1 VRRTA
6 LRVLAFALALGAV
19 FAAALGIGAA
29 AGPIS
34 RGGGDEPAHAEEAP
48 AAVAVPGLAV
58 AADGFRLVAARTRL
72 TPLRRQSLAFRVV
85 GAEGAPQR
93 EYDLTHERR
102 MHLIV
107 VRRDLSRFLH
117 LHPELGADGSWRAT
131 VPPLEPGAYRAFAD
145 FAVAGRK
152 TTLGIDLG
160 VPGTWSPRPL
170 PRPST
175 RAVAGPYTVA
185 LDAPDVRAGEE
196 STLGF
201 RVTRAGRP
209 VAVDRYLGARGHL
222 VLLREGDLGYLHTHA
237 DEERLEFGADFP
249 SAGRYAAFLQLSVGG
264 AVRTAAF
271 TLEVTR

>member
-1 VRRTA
+1 
-6 LRVLAFALALGAV
+6 VLAFALALGAI

-34 RGGGDEPAHAEEAP
+34 RGADGDEPAHAEEP
-48 AAVAVPGLAV
+48 AGTVAVPGLAV
-58 AADGFRLVAARTRL
+58 AADGLRLVASRTTL
-72 TPLRRQSLAFRVV
+72 TSRRPQALAFRVV
-85 GAEGAPQR
+85 DADGAPQR

-117 LHPELGADGSWRAT
+117 LHPKLGADGSWRAT

-152 TTLGIDLG
+152 TTLGFDLA
-160 VPGTWSPRPL
+160 VPGAWSPRAL
-170 PRPST
+170 RPVSVRT
-175 RAVAGPYTVA
+175 QAGPYTVA
-185 LDAPDVRAGEE
+185 LAAPDVRAGGE
-196 STLGF
+196 SMLGF
-201 RVTRAGRP
+201 RVTRAGRA

-249 SAGRYAAFLQLSVGG
+249 SPGRYAAFLQLSVGG

-271 TLEVTR
+271 TLEVRR